1 MSGEVLG
8 LRNAGVVGCQGV
20 SLHSPDDCEAHATRQ
35 VGILAEVLLGP
46 SPAGIPC
53 DVEDGAEDHRDS
65 DGSRLRGDG
74 GPCLLGEV
82 LIPRGGESDALG
94 EDRLVHGL
102 VAVESF
108 FDEEGGY
115 A

>member
-1 MSGEVLG
+1 MLG

-20 SLHSPDDCEAHATRQ
+20 SLHSPDDREAHATRE

-46 SPAGIPC
+46 SPAGISG
-53 DVEDGAEDHRDS
+53 DVEDGAKDHRDS
-65 DGSRLRGDG
+65 DGSCLRGDG
-74 GPCLLGEV
+74 SSCLLGEV
-82 LIPRGGESDALG
+82 LIPRRGESDALW

-102 VAVESF
+102 VTVESF
-108 FDEEGGY
+108 FDEEGGD